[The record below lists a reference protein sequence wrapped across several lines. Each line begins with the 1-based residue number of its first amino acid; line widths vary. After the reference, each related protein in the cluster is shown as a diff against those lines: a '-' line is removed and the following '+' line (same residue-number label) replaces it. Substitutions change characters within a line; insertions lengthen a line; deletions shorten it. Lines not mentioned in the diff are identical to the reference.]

1 MDIVA
6 PQEQVDF
13 AQNKQLLNRY
23 RFVEYEML
31 RILAGWLP
39 ATAQM
44 ELKLAIGRL
53 LWEDAQHVQHL
64 YQRLREIQ
72 TPAFRDPADAALLRL
87 LAEAIHAPS
96 ERDLLA
102 GLCRVI
108 KPALAAAYRWH
119 MSQTFANPDAPTLYA
134 LKHILIDEDEH
145 VGWAAEALADH
156 PAGAWEQYIADLL
169 AAAGGITGR
178 EARAPEPTAPA
189 CRREFAAPR
198 TAARDARFTL
208 VDRDAGKLPQ
218 AASPADERQREF
230 ESYSQEMLAAET
242 VALIMYLSPGMPWEF
257 VYNSA
262 RHCSD
267 ETRHCKLGIDW
278 LARHG
283 VDYTS
288 VPQNTRIYAWRSQY
302 DPATQYCLL
311 TMGNEKH
318 AFPYRRQRLAAY
330 RGAGDRLSAEFISYD
345 MADERQHVAY
355 GRKWLPQLMAQHGI
369 TTPVDQFVDEAV
381 ARWEAEYR
389 SGALPLHESAFGA
402 GDRS

>member
-1 MDIVA
+1 MNIIK
-6 PQEQVDF
+6 PPEQVDF

-39 ATAQM
+39 ATARM

-53 LWEDAQHVQHL
+53 LWEDAQHVQQL
-64 YQRLREIQ
+64 YQRLREVQ
-72 TPAFRDPADAALLRL
+72 TPAFRDHGDAALTQLM
-87 LAEAIHAPS
+87 AEALNAPS

-108 KPALAAAYRWH
+108 KPALADAYRWH
-119 MSQTFANPDAPTLYA
+119 MQQTFANSDAPTLYA
-134 LKHILIDEDEH
+134 FKHILIDETEH
-145 VGWAAEALADH
+145 IGWAAEALAEH
-156 PAGAWEQYIADLL
+156 PAGEWDQYIAGLL

-178 EARAPEPTAPA
+178 APRADAPA
-189 CRREFAAPR
+189 APASRRLFAVPYQ
-198 TAARDARFTL
+198 AARDERFML
-208 VDRDAGKLPQ
+208 VNRDAGMLPP
-218 AASPADERQREF
+218 AADAADERLREF

-242 VALIMYLSPGMPWEF
+242 VALVIYLSPGMPWEF

-278 LARHG
+278 LAQHG
-283 VDYTS
+283 FDYTQ

-302 DPATQYCLL
+302 DAATQYCLL

-318 AFPYRRQRLAAY
+318 AFPYRRRRLTAY
-330 RGAGDRLSAEFISYD
+330 RSAGDQLSAQFLSYD
-345 MADERQHVAY
+345 MADERQHVAF
-355 GRKWLPQLMAQHGI
+355 GRKWLPQLMALHGI
-369 TTPVDQFVDEAV
+369 TTPVDQFVDETV
-381 ARWEAEYR
+381 ALWEAEYR
-389 SGALPLHESAFGA
+389 SGALPLHKAA
-402 GDRS
+402 